1 MVLTPQPEV
10 KKSGIEKSDVED
22 GEMEDSKVE
31 ESETEKMRRRRV
43 IALKTVNK
51 GEELPLFFM

>member
-1 MVLTPQPEV
+1 MALTPQPEV

-31 ESETEKMRRRRV
+31 ENETEKMRRRRV

-51 GEELPLFFM
+51 REELSLFFM